1 MRDTVLVI
9 PCYNEADRLDVD
21 AYRTYAARTPGLR
34 FLFVDDGSTD
44 GTAEVLEAL
53 CGNGPAFDAMG
64 LAHNQGKAEAVRRG
78 ILKALESEPAFV
90 GFWDADLS
98 TPLAELDGF
107 LEVFERHPAIEMV
120 FGARVNLLGRTIRRN
135 LTRHY
140 IGRIFATMAA
150 TALKLPIYDTQCG
163 AKVFRVD
170 DALAELFREP
180 FLSRWIFDVEIIARR
195 LTGRRRSDGPPVRDV
210 IYELP
215 LTAWHDVQGSKIR
228 LRDFVVVAGDFLRIH
243 RAYLRRA
250 R

>member
-1 MRDTVLVI
+1 MRDIVLVV

-21 AYRTYAARTPGLR
+21 AYRTYADHTPGLR

-44 GTAEVLEAL
+44 STADVLEGL
-53 CGNGPAFDAMG
+53 SGNGPAFETMR
-64 LAHNQGKAEAVRRG
+64 LEHNQGKAEAVRRG

-98 TPLAELDGF
+98 TPLQELDGF

-120 FGARVNLLGRTIRRN
+120 FGARVNLLGRTIQRN
-135 LTRHY
+135 LMRHY

-170 DALAELFREP
+170 DSLAELFREP

-195 LTGRRRSDGPPVRDV
+195 LVGRRADDGPPVRDV

-228 LRDFVVVAGDFLRIH
+228 LRDFVIVAGDFLRIR

>member
-1 MRDTVLVI
+1 MRDIVLVV

-21 AYRTYAARTPGLR
+21 AYRTYADRTPGLR

-44 GTAEVLEAL
+44 STADVLEGL
-53 CGNGPAFDAMG
+53 SSNGPAFETMR
-64 LAHNQGKAEAVRRG
+64 LEHNQGKAEAVRRG

-98 TPLAELDGF
+98 TPLQELDGF
-107 LEVFERHPAIEMV
+107 MEVFERHPAIEMV
-120 FGARVNLLGRTIRRN
+120 FGARVNLLGRTIQRN
-135 LTRHY
+135 LMRHY

-170 DALAELFREP
+170 DTVAELFREP
-180 FLSRWIFDVEIIARR
+180 FLSKWIFDVEIIARR
-195 LTGRRRSDGPPVRDV
+195 LTGERGRDGPPARDV

-228 LRDFVVVAGDFLRIH
+228 LRDFVVVAGDLVRIH

>member
-1 MRDTVLVI
+1 MRDIVLVV

-21 AYRTYAARTPGLR
+21 AYRTYADRTPGLR

-44 GTAEVLEAL
+44 STADVLQRL
-53 CGNGPAFDAMG
+53 SGNGPAFDAMR
-64 LAHNQGKAEAVRRG
+64 LEHNQGKAEAVRRG

-98 TPLAELDGF
+98 TPLQELDGF

-120 FGARVNLLGRTIRRN
+120 FGARVNLLGRTIQRN
-135 LTRHY
+135 LMRHY

-163 AKVFRVD
+163 AKVFRVN
-170 DALAELFREP
+170 DALGELFREP
-180 FLSRWIFDVEIIARR
+180 FLSKWIFDVEIIARR
-195 LTGRRRSDGPPVRDV
+195 LVGSRAVV
-210 IYELP
+210 YELP
-215 LTAWHDVQGSKIR
+215 LTAWHDVRGSKIR
-228 LRDFVVVAGDFLRIH
+228 LRDFVIVAGDFLRIR